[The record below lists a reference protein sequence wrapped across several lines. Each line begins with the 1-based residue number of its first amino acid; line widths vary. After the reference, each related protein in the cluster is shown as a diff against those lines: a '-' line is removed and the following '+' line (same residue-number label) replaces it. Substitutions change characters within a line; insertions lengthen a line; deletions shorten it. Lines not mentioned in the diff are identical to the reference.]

1 MGLPRAEIASRCGF
15 TSEIAN
21 NRRNEPFHKV
31 NPPREPTSEEQ
42 YVIARKVWG
51 ELNLYSKREKDF
63 GFGPGENF
71 TLSDLCSYLEF
82 YVLISR
88 GLIKETVKLDTVISH
103 FSHLRACDSRDGN
116 GTITDE
122 MATKIRD
129 WIRPTLSSTYNLTT
143 DMRDKVHVNALEF
156 FEITKYIWV
165 EDNDYSM
172 REELL
177 RRAGDCQ
184 FRDTRAPVEC
194 DLDRLQEAYQ
204 KDETLQQLYKIMED
218 LEKVPDQDSPKEL
231 KVDEIVRARRDI
243 FLRKAQIERM
253 TFKQQR
259 TEFFDQIET
268 LDINNQIE
276 GIPVPQN
283 RVKIVEMMGLS
294 HAKNTIDP
302 TLIELLT
309 IYICNASWKK
319 AAAVHAAEKKKRKIK
334 LQDDITSKKRTLK
347 DSFEE
352 SELSSNS
359 EVTTDLDLHC
369 PLTEPAP
376 LVFKAPAEV
385 YNQQPQKKQKV
396 LSKVSESERPAD
408 EKGYKKALDKK
419 RNVRDAKAH
428 AAAEKDI
435 EEPDET
441 GGMILTKIPPPQL
454 TPIPD
459 FREQCGKALHSVED
473 VLVAKNYI
481 DHTILEHYKIRIPVT
496 YIPTLLTWQSF
507 NKFHITDL
515 VESCIPDDHWRGRV
529 GKTVG
534 QYSRRNKR

>member
-172 REELL
+172 SPL
-177 RRAGDCQ
+177 
-184 FRDTRAPVEC
+184 T
-194 DLDRLQEAYQ
+194 RLQLSLFIMISSFTLGRPGTIVLSKGRTDADSALYYKEAYQ

-276 GIPVPQN
+276 GIPVG
-283 RVKIVEMMGLS
+283 R
-294 HAKNTIDP
+294 
-302 TLIELLT
+302 
-309 IYICNASWKK
+309 
-319 AAAVHAAEKKKRKIK
+319 
-334 LQDDITSKKRTLK
+334 
-347 DSFEE
+347 E
-352 SELSSNS
+352 SS
-359 EVTTDLDLHC
+359 
-369 PLTEPAP
+369 
-376 LVFKAPAEV
+376 
-385 YNQQPQKKQKV
+385 
-396 LSKVSESERPAD
+396 
-408 EKGYKKALDKK
+408 
-419 RNVRDAKAH
+419 
-428 AAAEKDI
+428 
-435 EEPDET
+435 
-441 GGMILTKIPPPQL
+441 
-454 TPIPD
+454 
-459 FREQCGKALHSVED
+459 
-473 VLVAKNYI
+473 
-481 DHTILEHYKIRIPVT
+481 
-496 YIPTLLTWQSF
+496 
-507 NKFHITDL
+507 
-515 VESCIPDDHWRGRV
+515 
-529 GKTVG
+529 
-534 QYSRRNKR
+534 